1 MSADFLLSVKD
12 LNTFYGRAHILH
24 DMTLDVRRG
33 EVMALLGR
41 NGAGKSTTL
50 KAIIGLVRA
59 VSGGIFFDG
68 ALISNSPCHKIAR
81 AGVGFV
87 PEERR
92 IFSDLTVME
101 NLAVG
106 ARPPRKGV
114 PHWTTERLMDIFP
127 NLANM
132 RSRAGGRMSGGEQ
145 QMLSIARTLMGNPML
160 LLLDEP
166 SEGLAPRIVEQMAD
180 AIRLVAGEGLTVVLS
195 EQNLHFAAMIATDV
209 SIIEKGAVR
218 YTGTM
223 ASLRNNDEI
232 QREYLSV

>member
-12 LNTFYGRAHILH
+12 LNTFYGRAHILQN
-24 DMTLDVRRG
+24 MALDVRQG

-59 VSGGIFFDG
+59 VSGDIIFDG
-68 ALISNSPCHKIAR
+68 VSISNSPCHKIAR

-87 PEERR
+87 PEDRR

-101 NLAVG
+101 NLLVG

-114 PHWTTERLMDIFP
+114 PRWSTERLMEIFP

-132 RSRAGGRMSGGEQ
+132 RNRAGGRMSGGEQ
-145 QMLSIARTLMGNPML
+145 QMLSIARTLMGNPTL

-180 AIRLVAGEGLTVVLS
+180 AIKVVAGEGLTVIVS

-209 SIIEKGAVR
+209 AIIEKGAIR
-218 YTGTM
+218 YTGSM
-223 ASLRNNDEI
+223 SSLSNNDEI